1 MTTAINDINCRF
13 NFGGLRFV
21 ILALSTLCLTFSMC
35 GTVVLHMTVI
45 CMREVTTTN
54 ATSYSAPLFSFAE
67 EGWLFSALYLGTL
80 LGTIPI
86 GHLCTLV
93 GFRRTFT
100 AYGILNGLGT
110 VSVPLAAQFLTK
122 PFSFM
127 AIFGA
132 RFFQGFNLSI
142 SMVAIET
149 ISKNWST
156 LKEMTLFI
164 SILSIHFQLGRIITM
179 PLSGFLCDS
188 SLGWPSVYYLLGIP
202 TLFSFSFFC
211 LFYRDTPSQH
221 RLICVTEMERIQSGK
236 MGTSETRG
244 HRKGFKFFANWHLLS
259 LFGVCIGIA
268 FGAHTF
274 SLYGPIYLHNSI
286 GINMHQT
293 GIVVALPFVI
303 STFLSIAVGRI
314 CDRLIGTKAA
324 LVLLTCVSQYGMA
337 ISYALLA
344 FITPSN
350 PLLIQTLYVI
360 IMSLVGLL
368 PIGLVKQARWVDAEN
383 AQSINSMNTA
393 IAYILV
399 MLIPEFVTL
408 IIPNPD
414 DQNGRGWNI
423 IFLFI
428 AILQTVS
435 AAISHISI
443 MTKKQ

>member
-1 MTTAINDINCRF
+1 MTAAIIGINYRR
-13 NFGGLRFV
+13 NFRGLRFV
-21 ILALSTLCLTFSMC
+21 ILALSTLCLTFGMC
-35 GTVVLHMTVI
+35 GSVVLHMTVI
-45 CMREVTTTN
+45 CMREETTIN
-54 ATSYSAPLFSFAE
+54 GTSFSAPLFSFAE

-86 GHLCTLV
+86 GHLCALV

-110 VSVPLAAQFLTK
+110 VAVPLAAEFLTK
-122 PFSFM
+122 PFTFV

-132 RFFQGFNLSI
+132 RFFQGFYLSM
-142 SMVAIET
+142 SLVAMET

-156 LKEMTLFI
+156 LKEMTLFM
-164 SILSIHFQLGRIITM
+164 SILSINFQLGRIITM

-188 SLGWPSVYYLLGIP
+188 SFGWPSVYYFLGIP
-202 TLFSFSFFC
+202 TLFAFSLFC
-211 LFYRDTPSQH
+211 LFYRETPSQH
-221 RLICVTEMERIQSGK
+221 RMICAAEIERIQSGK
-236 MGTSETRG
+236 IETTRG
-244 HRKGFKFFANWHLLS
+244 HRKGFKFLANWHVLS
-259 LFGVCIGIA
+259 LFGVGIGIA

-286 GINMHQT
+286 GLDMHQT
-293 GIVVALPFVI
+293 GLVVALPFVI
-303 STFLSIAVGRI
+303 STFLAIAVGRL

-337 ISYALLA
+337 IGYALLA

-350 PLLIQTLYVI
+350 PLLIQSMYVL
-360 IMSLVGLL
+360 IMSLVGLCT
-368 PIGLVKQARWVDAEN
+368 IGLVKQARWVDAEN
-383 AQSINSMNTA
+383 AQTINSINTA
-393 IAYILV
+393 IIYIIV

-423 IFLFI
+423 VFLFI
-428 AILQTVS
+428 AVLQTLS

-443 MTKKQ
+443 MRKK

>member
-1 MTTAINDINCRF
+1 MTEAINGTNCCR
-13 NFGGLRFV
+13 NFRGLRFV
-21 ILALSTLCLTFSMC
+21 ILALSTVCLTFGMC

-45 CMREVTTTN
+45 CMREETTTN
-54 ATSYSAPLFSFAE
+54 ATSFSAPMFSFAE

-86 GHLCTLV
+86 GHLCTLI
-93 GFRRTFT
+93 GFRGTFT

-110 VSVPLAAQFLTK
+110 VAVPLAAQFLTK
-122 PFSFM
+122 PFNFV

-132 RFFQGFNLSI
+132 RFFQGFYLSM

-156 LKEMTLFI
+156 MKEMTLFI

-188 SLGWPSVYYLLGIP
+188 SLGWPSVYYFLGIP
-202 TLFSFSFFC
+202 TLFTFSLFY
-211 LFYRDTPSQH
+211 LFYREMPSQH
-221 RLICVTEMERIQSGK
+221 SWICAAEIERIQPGK
-236 MGTSETRG
+236 MDTSSATRR
-244 HRKGFKFFANWHLLS
+244 HRKGFKFLTNWHLLS
-259 LFGVCIGIA
+259 LFGVGIGIA

-286 GINMHQT
+286 GLGMHQT
-293 GIVVALPFVI
+293 GVVVALPFVI
-303 STFLSIAVGRI
+303 SIFLSIAVGRI

-337 ISYALLA
+337 IGYALLA

-350 PLLIQTLYVI
+350 PLLIQALYVL
-360 IMSLVGLL
+360 IMSLVGLC

-383 AQSINSMNTA
+383 AQEINAINTA
-393 IAYILV
+393 IFYIIV

-423 IFLFI
+423 IFLCI

-443 MTKKQ
+443 MTKK